1 MIGAG
6 SSSNRLAEALA
17 DLRLR
22 VLLGVAQRLG
32 LPAEG
37 EVIRE
42 KIRRMNDQEVLSSLE
57 AETKTQT
64 SDASLPAK
72 IRGLWRHLLLF
83 WPFR

>member
-6 SSSNRLAEALA
+6 PSSNRLAEALA

-37 EVIRE
+37 EVVRE
-42 KIRRMNDQEVLSSLE
+42 KMRRMNDQEVLSSLE
-57 AETKTQT
+57 AETKTQN
-64 SDASLPAK
+64 SDSSLPAK
-72 IRGLWRHLLLF
+72 IHGLWRHLLLF